1 MTSTIEVPISLIKA
15 GDLDAIREL
24 LPKPNLFGRWATHP
38 RLGRGLIISGYLDRT
53 GRILFASAKENG
65 NDDAQSDWIP
75 LDSLTLDPVELT
87 TTEDF
92 ENAPEGTIVA
102 DSFVNAYQKADTD
115 EWVSVN
121 DELSDSR
128 MAFSGPWKILRWG
141 WGEQQ

>member
-1 MTSTIEVPISLIKA
+1 MTDTIEVPISLIQA
-15 GDLDAIREL
+15 GDMDAIREL

-87 TTEDF
+87 TAEDF
-92 ENAPEGTIVA
+92 DNAPEGTIVA
-102 DSFVNAYQKADTD
+102 DSFVNSYQKADTD

-121 DELSDSR
+121 DELTDKE
-128 MAFSGPWKILRWG
+128 MKFSGPWKILRWG
-141 WGEQQ
+141 WGE